1 MFDSVVDEYMYR
13 IDKRRERK
21 SKKFIPI
28 YHSTEKNDPTE
39 RQNAVYNR
47 SNILRENKIGK
58 ISEL

>member
-1 MFDSVVDEYMYR
+1 MFDSVVDEHMYR

-21 SKKFIPI
+21 SKEFIPT

-39 RQNAVYNR
+39 RPNAVYNG